1 MKYRLFKLFKNY
13 LLTRYLREENAVLL
27 MEINPPPFFFKP
39 AISVVIPVFNQEQVI
54 YQHLKFLADSL
65 KLDAEILLIDD
76 SSWDNSSLKIQN
88 FMTSLSEEEK
98 SRLRIKLFTSKRPWY
113 ESRCEDFLI
122 RNSEGIFVITIQG
135 DMKILEEGIDL
146 RILELFEQ
154 NPRLGVVSLRQCLPI
169 DSSYKRKLNRFPVQ
183 MSVSLKN
190 VLYTTLRKKSRLPLK
205 VQCRAEGTN
214 NGQSHEIN
222 FRDKLKSVFPRKE
235 DFDYSRTAGLTG
247 DTLYLIPYEFN
258 KEISE
263 SFKAQKGSLWISD
276 YASKPIA
283 FRRETYDKIGGY
295 EINAFFQ
302 GWDDVDFSLKVREQL
317 SLDVGF
323 SPFYY
328 SSPSSLSSSKK
339 TKRFSQALNFKMQ
352 IFMRNRNFQSTHLF
366 KAVFHHSL

>member
-27 MEINPPPFFFKP
+27 MEINPPSFFKP

-76 SSWDNSSLKIQN
+76 SSWDNSSLEIQD
-88 FMTSLSEEEK
+88 FMTSLSKEEK
-98 SRLRIKLFTSKRPWY
+98 FRLRIKLFTSKRPWY

-190 VLYTTLRKKSRLPLK
+190 VLYTTLRKKLRLPLK
-205 VQCRAEGTN
+205 VQSRAEGTN

-295 EINAFFQ
+295 EIKAFFQ
-302 GWDDVDFSLKVREQL
+302 GWDDVDFSLKVREKL

-339 TKRFSQALNFKMQ
+339 TKRLSQALNFKMQ

-366 KAVFHHSL
+366 KAVFHNSL